1 MRWFV
6 KFSYSAEVEADTR
19 EEAIKMVRG
28 IAQNSLEVEKV
39 KPIGHFCKEE
49 DIEFDFSS
57 PRIDEDGYLAFKG
70 KCKVCG
76 REFEK
81 YFGPTGIWDVERED
95 WLEEL

>member
-6 KFSYSAEVEADTR
+6 KFSYAAEVEADTK

-28 IAQNSLEVEKV
+28 IAQNSLEVEKA
-39 KPIGHFCKEE
+39 KLISHLCKEE
-49 DIEFDFSS
+49 DIEFNYSS
-57 PRIDEDGYLAFKG
+57 PTLEDDGYLSVEG
-70 KCKVCG
+70 RCKVCG
-76 REFEK
+76 RKFIK